1 MKRHRGLVSL
11 LVVMTLVFGMAFQHH
26 HHCSDGSVC
35 LCLNP
40 AHHSGHHHGCGDGD
54 GDDHCEQT
62 LSDLLTKV
70 DRHYHSPAPDVQVV
84 AVLNEEEPL
93 YRRCATRLVMQP
105 PRHQGLPG
113 APIRAVRSLRAPP
126 EV

>member
-54 GDDHCEQT
+54 DHCEQT

-84 AVLNEEEPL
+84 AVLIEDEPL
-93 YRRCATRLVMQP
+93 YRRCATRLVLQP
-105 PRHQGLPG
+105 PRHQRLPG

>member
-54 GDDHCEQT
+54 DDHCEQT

-84 AVLNEEEPL
+84 AVLIEDEPL

>member
-54 GDDHCEQT
+54 DHCEQT

-84 AVLNEEEPL
+84 AVLIEEEPL